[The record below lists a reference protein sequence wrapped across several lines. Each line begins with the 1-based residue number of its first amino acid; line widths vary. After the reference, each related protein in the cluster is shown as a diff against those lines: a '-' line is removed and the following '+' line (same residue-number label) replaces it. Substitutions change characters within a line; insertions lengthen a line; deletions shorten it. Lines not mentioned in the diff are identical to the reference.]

1 MNDRTVRIAW
11 YTHRTHP
18 LFIAGRARTSS
29 IQSHVV
35 RGYVGNK
42 CSVFPLQLL
51 GFDVDPVNSVQFSN
65 HTGKDMN
72 RKSLREAHTK
82 AQLNIATLYPLRAL
96 ESPAYRV
103 CSTWRVGR

>member
-1 MNDRTVRIAW
+1 MNATTVR
-11 YTHRTHP
+11 THCP
-18 LFIAGRARTSS
+18 PKPLLFIAGRARTSS

-65 HTGKDMN
+65 HTGEACEGCFERDAREGAAEN
-72 RKSLREAHTK
+72 R
-82 AQLNIATLYPLRAL
+82 NAL
-96 ESPAYRV
+96 
-103 CSTWRVGR
+103 STFER